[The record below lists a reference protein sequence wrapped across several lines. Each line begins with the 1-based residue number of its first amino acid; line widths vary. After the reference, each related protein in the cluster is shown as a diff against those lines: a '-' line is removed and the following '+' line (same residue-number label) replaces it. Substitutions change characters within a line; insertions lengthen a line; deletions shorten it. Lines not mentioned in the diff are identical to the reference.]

1 MTVENIALWAQRKG
15 VDLLGTG
22 DCLQPQWLDEIE
34 ANTVEA
40 EPGLLA
46 LKPEMEKAVHA
57 RLPEI
62 LRRSLRFVLST
73 EVNCVAPGK
82 TEMTG
87 IHQLIYFPSLTVAR
101 AFAGRIGK
109 KGDLT
114 GGRPTLALSPR
125 ELVRGVANFDRVY
138 VAAPHV
144 MNPWFSVLGVVGGE
158 ISVETVYGNELP
170 GFLGVET
177 GLTSTPRMCRRVPSL
192 DRFGLYSCSDAHSL
206 DNIGRECTLL
216 DLEPSYD
223 ALMAALRAGTSDKIK
238 GTLKFPLELTRY
250 FLNWCSNCQEPF
262 DHWPNCPQCRRK
274 LTKGSRDR
282 MAQLEQ
288 VRPDSLIPE
297 NAPPFE
303 ELKPL
308 SCVIAKVEGKKPD
321 AAGVR
326 RAAGA
331 IIDQLGHERHVL
343 TAAGPADLLSV
354 TTPEITQEILQ
365 QRKGEV
371 SLRSDQSGLPFG
383 QGGFEF

>member
-1 MTVENIALWAQRKG
+1 
-15 VDLLGTG
+15 
-22 DCLQPQWLDEIE
+22 
-34 ANTVEA
+34 
-40 EPGLLA
+40 
-46 LKPEMEKAVHA
+46 
-57 RLPEI
+57 
-62 LRRSLRFVLST
+62 
-73 EVNCVAPGK
+73 
-82 TEMTG
+82 
-87 IHQLIYFPSLTVAR
+87 
-101 AFAGRIGK
+101 
-109 KGDLT
+109 
-114 GGRPTLALSPR
+114 
-125 ELVRGVANFDRVY
+125 VANFDRVY

-170 GFLGVET
+170 GLFGVET
-177 GLTSTPRMCRRVPSL
+177 GLTSTPQMCRRVPSL

-223 ALMAALRAGTSDKIK
+223 ALTAALRAGTSDKIK

-250 FLNWCSNCQEPF
+250 FLNWCSNCKEPF
-262 DHWPNCPQCRRK
+262 DQWPNCPQCRRK

-282 MAQLEQ
+282 MAQLEH
-288 VRPDSLIPE
+288 VRSDPLIPE

-308 SCVIAKVEGKKPD
+308 SYVIAKVEEKKPD
-321 AAGVR
+321 AVGVR

-343 TAAGPADLLSV
+343 TAVGPADLLSV
-354 TTPEITQEILQ
+354 TTPEITQGILQ

-383 QGGFEF
+383 QSGFEF